1 MAVGALPVCAAD
13 VSVATAGSKNIIVD
27 FSGYSGGSAAQW
39 LGTRGFKLEQDAKK
53 PNLLALSIDDQVLT
67 LEAKG
72 RMTGFILND
81 SVNFDNIR
89 KVKINWGIKRY
100 PQEVSYHNKIN
111 NEALML
117 YFFFGKEK
125 ISSGHILIPNSPYFI
140 GLFLCR
146 DDEVN
151 FPYKGRYFHT
161 SGRFVC
167 LGKPTPGQTVVSE
180 FDLDSAFKS
189 YFSKKVTP
197 SITGIGFGIDTSKAG
212 GGGMAAAYIKSIE
225 FSQEPQ

>member
-1 MAVGALPVCAAD
+1 MRICAWTFRGIRE
-13 VSVATAGSKNIIVD
+13 VRQRSGS
-27 FSGYSGGSAAQW
+27 GREGSNW
-39 LGTRGFKLEQDAKK
+39 SRTPRE

-72 RMTGFILND
+72 RITGFILND
-81 SVNFDNIR
+81 TLNFDNVK
-89 KVKINWGIKRY
+89 KVRINWGIKKY
-100 PQEVSYHNKIN
+100 PREVSYQNKIN

-125 ISSGHILIPNSPYFI
+125 VSSGHILIPNSPYFI

-167 LGKPTPGQTVVSE
+167 LGKPDPGAMIVSE
-180 FDLDSAFKS
+180 FDLDSAFKR
-189 YFSKKVTP
+189 YFGKPATP

-212 GGGMAAAYIKSIE
+212 GGGTSSAFIRSIE
-225 FSQEPQ
+225 FLPEAK